1 MYASIT
7 SAEDE
12 PVPAGSEG
20 LGSLDPYE
28 EAYSEDVYMYDEADH
43 DSKAVADALGESLP
57 IGGYFCAGEIGPIG
71 VKGLQ
76 QASSQSAPTFLH
88 GFTSVLALVYDT
100 SAASSAD

>member
-1 MYASIT
+1 
-7 SAEDE
+7 
-12 PVPAGSEG
+12 
-20 LGSLDPYE
+20 
-28 EAYSEDVYMYDEADH
+28 MYDEADH

-88 GFTSVLALVYDT
+88 GFTSVLALMYDT